1 MIKIREFEVKN
12 TVNEL
17 TVEEFQKIASILND
31 TNLSRIFK
39 WMDIF
44 TYLGLPEDVLDE
56 MGNDEFTE
64 AVKLWNDTPRFEG
77 DLIAKLEVD
86 GRTYVAHEGEYS
98 VKVRDLKHLERKVNE
113 SPTNYMAYWLA
124 VIFKDEQLT
133 KNEHYDSAHLRHKE
147 KLFKEQPA
155 AVALPYVTFIAK
167 EISEDSE

>member
-12 TVNEL
+12 TVQEL

-64 AVKLWNDTPRFEG
+64 AVKLWNDTPKFEG
-77 DLIAKLEVD
+77 GLIEKLEVD
-86 GRTYVAHEGEYS
+86 GRTYVAHEGEYA

-124 VIFKDEQLT
+124 VIFKDDQLT